1 MKNKY
6 LIFSIAG
13 FFACVSFFLSQYFNF
28 QESKKQNISAVEII
42 EYPAQATEHNPREH
56 SQGRGHTASKIF
68 PYFRA
73 PNIEWKARTITL
85 DDGRTLIY
93 EFGKGN
99 PIGAD
104 PLSSMEVNSYASCD
118 ETSELTIDICGKMG
132 EEVFGYVTPDVE
144 NSVMKLISNPIW
156 ERVLMNCEANFRRYE
171 SDGIWGTTG
180 ERTYDQVFYGGGL
193 DIENMFSIN
202 RMSGRKELKIS
213 DLRQWFTN
221 VYRQGSSTNS
231 ARDILSINNCL
242 SQNGGLELY
251 RQFDTI
257 YQQMM
262 RPY

>member
-1 MKNKY
+1 MKRNI
-6 LIFSIAG
+6 IFAVVASITV
-13 FFACVSFFLSQYFNF
+13 CTLVSCSMSSEDKPKDPSLSLRESGST
-28 QESKKQNISAVEII
+28 QEEDPLRHDKALGKQAPPSA
-42 EYPAQATEHNPREH
+42 QTHL
-56 SQGRGHTASKIF
+56 T
-68 PYFRA
+68 FRA

-202 RMSGRKELKIS
+202 RTSGRKELKIS

-221 VYRQGSSTNS
+221 VYRQGTPTNS